1 MKRPDGRSL
10 DQLRP
15 VELQPGFVRT
25 AAGSCLATFGGTRVI
40 VTASVEPGVP
50 AFLKGKGQGWL
61 TAEYAMLP
69 ASTGRRKA
77 RDGVKRDGRGVEIS
91 RLIGRSLRQAVDL
104 RRLGDLTLTVDC
116 DVLEADGGTR
126 TAAIT
131 GGFVALCQAVD
142 TLMKDG
148 RLKESPITGQV
159 AAVSCGIVDGR
170 AALDLCYGE
179 DSRADADVNFV
190 MNGAGGL
197 IEVQGTGEGGSFSPE
212 ALKEMM
218 DLAAG
223 GIHRLMARQR
233 EALGAMA
240 AHIAP
245 PRTLVAATANGHKLK
260 ELRHLLGE
268 RFRVIGMREAGFAGE
283 VEEDGATFAENAVKK
298 AEAVRDATGLM
309 SLADD
314 SGLEV
319 AALHG
324 APGVKSARYAGAH
337 GDDRANNDLLLKNM
351 EANNDRA
358 ARFVSCLA
366 LAEPGMETRVF
377 TGVCEGT
384 LTTAPRGSGGFG
396 YDPLFE
402 AAGGRTFAEM
412 PEEEK
417 NKISH
422 RARAMALLLEALQ

>member
-1 MKRPDGRSL
+1 MARTDGREW

-15 VELQPGFVRT
+15 IELLPGFVRT
-25 AAGSCLATFGGTRVI
+25 AFGSCLASFGGTRVI

-77 RDGVKRDGRGVEIS
+77 RDGVKRDGRSIEIS

-104 RRLGDLTLTVDC
+104 RRLGDLTMAIDC

-142 TLMKDG
+142 ALVKDG

-159 AAVSCGIVDGR
+159 AAVSCGIVGGQ
-170 AALDLCYGE
+170 AALDLCYEE
-179 DSRADADVNFV
+179 DSGADADMNFV
-190 MNGAGGL
+190 MNDKGGL
-197 IEVQGTGEGGSFSPE
+197 IEVQGTGEGGAFSPD
-212 ALKEMM
+212 ALREMLG
-218 DLAAG
+218 LAEG
-223 GIHRLMARQR
+223 GIRKLMAFQR
-233 EALGAMA
+233 VALGAMA

-245 PRTLVAATANGHKLK
+245 PRMLVAATANAHKLL
-260 ELRHLLGE
+260 ELRQMLGK
-268 RFRVIGMREAGFAGE
+268 RFRVIGMQEAGFIGTI
-283 VEEDGATFAENAVKK
+283 EETGSTFQDNAVLK

-319 AALHG
+319 ASLGG
-324 APGVKSARYAGAH
+324 APGVNSARYAGVH
-337 GDDRANNDLLLKNM
+337 GDDRANNELLLKNM
-351 EANNDRA
+351 AGISDRA

-366 LAEPGMETRVF
+366 LAEPGRETRVV
-377 TGVCEGT
+377 TGVCEGR
-384 LTTAPRGSGGFG
+384 LADSPRGSGGFG

-402 AAGGRTFAEM
+402 AAGGKTFAEM
-412 PEEEK
+412 PEDEK
-417 NKISH
+417 NRISH
-422 RARAMALLLEALQ
+422 RARAIALLMEALP